1 VSRAD
6 VPEPSDPR
14 ARELIAGLGLDLLPG
29 ESGYLGLIGR
39 SALEVAQE
47 GRVFAAQSRVYY
59 LLTRE
64 LSINYLHRVASEDTH
79 VLVEGGPVDYFVFT
93 PEGRAERY
101 RLGRDVAAGDRP
113 VVAVPAGCFKALRLR
128 ADAGYAL
135 MANVLS
141 PAWTPDRVQIGAGPE
156 FVERYRGQA
165 SWATDT
171 FLRELVGPNLS

>member
-1 VSRAD
+1 
-6 VPEPSDPR
+6 
-14 ARELIAGLGLDLLPG
+14 
-29 ESGYLGLIGR
+29 
-39 SALEVAQE
+39 
-47 GRVFAAQSRVYY
+47 
-59 LLTRE
+59 
-64 LSINYLHRVASEDTH
+64 
-79 VLVEGGPVDYFVFT
+79 
-93 PEGRAERY
+93 
-101 RLGRDVAAGDRP
+101 